1 MKRVIKFVLLL
12 ALVGAVGCAPGEPDV
27 TITSEDPQTWAPD
40 EPAQEVPRPVQPV
53 VEMPIGDVVVGPGRK
68 LPVRLTDTE
77 WARLRV
83 VPLELGEV
91 DQAHSALGYF
101 ETGAD
106 PFAMVEVLRN
116 KSKAIQTSYIHGG
129 TTSSEPSR
137 QRAPQRR
144 EIDPFA
150 QTKSSIVFAVLDAP
164 GANPRAAIL
173 QRGELSTVLKVGRSG
188 GIVWVTD
195 TKSGQPVPNAAV
207 AITQG
212 RSLRFRGTTDSSG
225 LLRLP
230 GEARLRIQHPAKGAH
245 DHERPLIAGVTSKQR
260 VAFTSEYWQTG
271 LESWNF
277 GLPEVYGQDS
287 LRGLVTAERGIYRPG
302 ETVHLFGSLRKRLMS
317 GRLAP
322 PGGAV
327 EVELRDPDGQQVF
340 KKKTALSRF
349 GTFRAEHELKSTSR
363 LGRYSLL
370 VRHGDQSLN
379 SEFQVGEARPVHFE
393 IELPKTGP
401 IQVTEGVA
409 TFPISAH
416 YLHGA
421 PLAGGTVS
429 LRVSTRVSEPAGR
442 GFVYT
447 TRDAYGYWEEQ
458 TTLEGTLDQQ
468 GNARLTLPESEL
480 RTLGDDPQLIE
491 VALEATVQDRG
502 GESVSGRSVLTRATS
517 DTLVSVKKN
526 DWVVDPKRGW
536 TVQVRAEDRALEPQP
551 GKRLVVE
558 LFKRTWSAIGQKTST
573 GTRYQGQWQLVP
585 VTSRTVTSGKAPVDV
600 HFPLRDGGD
609 YRVRVHV
616 EGSDRYVEESIW
628 AYGYGGAGGWDNNP
642 RVTLRT
648 DQASYEPGDRA
659 RVFVES
665 PYAKATA
672 LVTVERDG
680 VMEAHVEQLSPD
692 GVVVPILDRYLP
704 NVYASVAL
712 VPQLGA
718 GTTPAAGSPLKVGYA
733 TLAVSPE
740 RRRLKVSIAPQRP
753 EQKPGEAAELLV
765 KVRDQQ
771 NRPVSAEV
779 TLWAADE
786 GVLKLTG
793 YQTPDPFAPAYTRH
807 PHRVRTSSSLLR
819 WMERDPMSWD
829 DGSGGDSD
837 PGDGPT
843 TAFRSRFLSTAFF
856 SKPVVTDAHGQA
868 TVKVKMP
875 DNLTRW
881 RVMAAVADAGE
892 RFGSSEASI
901 TTSKPLSIEPA
912 LPRFLT
918 VGDDLSAGFLVINQ
932 TGQAGQATVSFSAT
946 GAHVVGDRVQ
956 QVELERGAQKLVSF
970 QLEARDPGTVRVQ
983 ASARLGRESDGVQV
997 ELPLHAPALWDT
1009 KVVGDGVIQGERSVA
1024 VSLPKTA
1031 LPKLAKLGISVSPG
1045 VLASLS
1051 GGIDSLLEYPHGCL
1065 EQTTSRLIPM
1075 VMLEDLLKGSGDA
1088 RLSGV
1093 EHRQRMQAA
1102 VAHVLEHRNSDGGFG
1117 LWPASESEPFLTAY
1131 GLWGLTTARAHGY
1144 DVPDRVIETGFAY
1157 LDGHGLASND
1167 MHGQFS
1173 DAETGPFAAFVL
1185 GANQRDKSGFG
1196 KQFASKPDQ
1205 LSRFTTGLLGAALAK
1220 SERDATQPLLRTL
1233 VAARQRGKNGTL
1245 VPESGEGVDFLYYGR
1260 DLRAT
1265 AATVRAL
1272 VEAGRRDEADDLV
1285 AGILAERTEDG
1296 SWGTTYNNLWALYAL
1311 ADYVRASAA
1320 STTSP
1325 VTIKLDGKVE
1335 RQVQFDRNSSLFSLE
1350 LPAAK
1355 LPAPGDTM
1363 TLTLEAPESAK
1374 IRFTARLGYVDANQG
1389 KSRVEQG
1396 FKVDRELVDAET
1408 GKAVRDPKVGQ
1419 LLRVKLHLVADKT
1432 TKQVAL
1438 IDRLPA
1444 GFEPVDTSLATE
1456 RQSAQD
1462 DGVGWD
1468 WVWRELH
1475 DERVT
1480 FFADELASGGH
1491 DAAYLVRVTRA
1502 GSFIRPAAMA
1512 EAMYDPS
1519 IYGRG
1524 LRETVRVTRP
1534 PQP

>member
-1 MKRVIKFVLLL
+1 MKHVIKFVVSL
-12 ALVGAVGCAPGEPDV
+12 ALLGAVDCAPGEPDF
-27 TITSEDPQTWAPD
+27 TIAREDPQTWEPD
-40 EPAQEVPRPVQPV
+40 APAQEVPRPLSPA

-68 LPVRLTDTE
+68 LPVRITDAE

-91 DQAHSALGYF
+91 DQAQSALGYF
-101 ETGAD
+101 EAGAD
-106 PFAMVEVLRN
+106 PFAMVEVLRK
-116 KSKAIQTSYIHGG
+116 KSRAIQTSYIHGG
-129 TTSSEPSR
+129 VISLEPSS
-137 QRAPQRR
+137 QRATQER

-150 QTKSSIVFAVLDAP
+150 QTKSSIVYAVLDAP

-195 TKSGQPVPNAAV
+195 TESGQPVPNAAV
-207 AITQG
+207 TISQG

-230 GEARLRIQHPAKGAH
+230 GEARLRIQRPARGVH
-245 DHERPLIAGVTSKQR
+245 DHARPLIAGATSKQR
-260 VAFTSEYWQTG
+260 VAFASEYWQTG
-271 LESWNF
+271 LESWNY
-277 GLPEVYGQDS
+277 GLPEVYGEDS

-302 ETVHLFGSLRKRLMS
+302 ETIHLFGSLRKRVMS

-322 PGGAV
+322 PGGTV

-340 KKKTALSRF
+340 KKKTSLSPF
-349 GTFRAEHELKSTSR
+349 GTFRAEHELKGTAR
-363 LGRYSLL
+363 LGSYGLL
-370 VRHGDQSLN
+370 VRHGGQSL
-379 SEFQVGEARPVHFE
+379 SSQFEVGEARPVHFE
-393 IELPKTGP
+393 VELPKTGP
-401 IQVTEGVA
+401 LDVTEGVA
-409 TFPISAH
+409 IFPISAH

-421 PLAGGTVS
+421 PVAGGTVA
-429 LRVSTRVSEPAGR
+429 LRVSTRAGEPDVG
-442 GFVYT
+442 GFVYG
-447 TRDAYGYWEEQ
+447 ASGVQGYWQERA
-458 TTLEGTLDQQ
+458 TLEATLDPQ
-468 GNARLTLPESEL
+468 GNARLTLPVEEL
-480 RTLGDDPQLIE
+480 GTSTGDPQVVE

-502 GESVSGRSVLTRATS
+502 GESVSARSVLTRATS

-536 TVQVRAEDRALEPQP
+536 TVQVRAQDRALEPQP
-551 GKRLVVE
+551 GKKLVVE

-573 GTRYQGQWQLVP
+573 GTRYQGQWQMVS

-600 HFPLRDGGD
+600 HFPLHDGGE
-609 YRVRVHV
+609 YRARVHV
-616 EGSDRYVEESIW
+616 AGSDRYAEESVW

-680 VMEAHVEQLSPD
+680 VMEARVEQLSPD
-692 GVVVPILDRYLP
+692 GVVVPILGRYLP

-712 VPQLGA
+712 VPQLAA

-740 RRRLKVSIAPQRP
+740 WRRLKVSITPQRP
-753 EQKPGEAAELLV
+753 EQKPGEVAALLV

-771 NRPVSAEV
+771 NHPVSAEV

-793 YQTPDPFAPAYTRH
+793 YQTPDPFAPAYAQH

-819 WMERDPMSWD
+819 WMERDPMHWD

-837 PGDGPT
+837 PGSGPT

-856 SKPVVTDAHGQA
+856 SRPVVTDAHGQA

-881 RVMAAVADAGE
+881 RVMAAVADTGE

-918 VGDDLSAGFLVINQ
+918 VGDDLSAAFLVINQ
-932 TGQAGQATVSFSAT
+932 TGQAGEATVSFSAT
-946 GAHVVGDRVQ
+946 GARAVGDRVQ
-956 QVELERGAQKLVSF
+956 KVELEQGAQRLVSF
-970 QLEARDPGTVRVQ
+970 QLEARDPGSVRVQ
-983 ASARLGRESDGVQV
+983 ASARLGSESDGVQV
-997 ELPLHAPALWDT
+997 DLPLYAPALWDT
-1009 KVVGDGVIQGERSVA
+1009 KVVGDGMLKGERSVTI
-1024 VSLPKTA
+1024 SLPKTA
-1031 LPKLAKLGISVSPG
+1031 LPKLAKLSISVSPG

-1051 GGIDSLLEYPHGCL
+1051 GGIDSLMEYPHGCL

-1075 VMLEDLLKGSGDA
+1075 VMLEDLLEGSGDA
-1088 RLSGV
+1088 RLSGA

-1144 DVPDRVIETGFAY
+1144 DVPDRVIEAGFAY
-1157 LDGHGLASND
+1157 LDEHDLASND

-1173 DAETGPFAAFVL
+1173 DGETGPFAAFVL
-1185 GANQRDKSGFG
+1185 GANGRDKSGFG
-1196 KQFASKPDQ
+1196 KKFAANPDQ
-1205 LSRFTTGLLGAALAK
+1205 LSRFTTGLLGAALAS
-1220 SERDATQPLLRTL
+1220 SESDASRPLLRTL
-1233 VAARQRGKNGTL
+1233 AAARQRGRDGTL
-1245 VPESGEGVDFLYYGR
+1245 VRESSKGVDFLHFGR

-1285 AGILAERTEDG
+1285 AGILAQRTGDG

-1311 ADYVRASAA
+1311 ADYVQASAPSAA
-1320 STTSP
+1320 SQ
-1325 VTIKLDGKVE
+1325 VRILLDGKVE
-1335 RQVQFDRNSSLFSLE
+1335 KQVQFDRKSHLFKLE
-1350 LPAAK
+1350 LPASK
-1355 LPAPGDTM
+1355 LPAPGGST
-1363 TLTLEAPESAK
+1363 TLTLQAAESAR
-1374 IRFTARLGYVDANQG
+1374 IRFTARLSYVDADQG
-1389 KSRVEQG
+1389 RSRVEQG

-1408 GKAVRDPKVGQ
+1408 GKAVSDPKVGQ
-1419 LLRVKLHLVADKT
+1419 LLRVKLRLVAQSP

-1444 GFEPVDTSLATE
+1444 GFESVDTSLATE
-1456 RQSAQD
+1456 RKSAQD
-1462 DGVGWD
+1462 NGVGWD

-1480 FFADELASGGH
+1480 FFADELSSGVH
-1491 DAAYLVRVTRA
+1491 EAEYLVRATRA

-1524 LRETVRVTRP
+1524 LRESVRVTR
-1534 PQP
+1534 

>member
-1 MKRVIKFVLLL
+1 MKRVNKFVLSLVL
-12 ALVGAVGCAPGEPDV
+12 ASAVGCVPGEPGTDL
-27 TITSEDPQTWAPD
+27 TITREEPRTGEPD
-40 EPAQEVPRPVQPV
+40 ALGEEVARQPEPAVQ
-53 VEMPIGDVVVGPGRK
+53 MPMGDVVVGPGRK

-83 VPLELGEV
+83 VSLEPGEV

-106 PFAMVEVLRN
+106 PFTMVDVLRE
-116 KSKAIQTSYIHGG
+116 KLQAIKTIYVHDDAISSKPTGERVTHE
-129 TTSSEPSR
+129 T
-137 QRAPQRR
+137 

-150 QTKSSIVFAVLDAP
+150 RTKGSILYAVLDAP

-195 TKSGQPVPNAAV
+195 TQSGQPVPNARVAV
-207 AITQG
+207 TQG
-212 RSLRFRGTTDSSG
+212 RSLRFQGQTDSSG

-230 GEARLRIQHPAKGAH
+230 GEAQLRIQQPANGAH
-245 DHERPLIAGVTSKQR
+245 DSERPLIAGATSKER
-260 VAFTSEYWQTG
+260 VAFTSESWQTG
-271 LESWNF
+271 VESWNF
-277 GLPEVYGQDS
+277 GLPEVYGEDS

-322 PGGAV
+322 PGGTV
-327 EVELRDPDGQQVF
+327 EVQLRDPDGQQVF
-340 KKKTALSRF
+340 EKKTALSQF
-349 GTFRAEHELKSTSR
+349 GTFRAEHELKSTAR

-370 VRHGDQSLN
+370 VRHGDQSLR
-379 SEFQVGEARPVHFE
+379 SEFEVGEARPVHFE
-393 IELPKTGP
+393 VELPKSGP
-401 IQVTEGVA
+401 LELTEGVA
-409 TFPISAH
+409 IFPISAH

-429 LRVSTRVSEPAGR
+429 LRVSTRVGEPEAG
-442 GFVYT
+442 GFVYGT
-447 TRDAYGYWEEQ
+447 NGYYGYWQEQ
-458 TTLEGTLDQQ
+458 TTLDATLDQQ
-468 GNARLTLPESEL
+468 GNARLTLPESALE
-480 RTLGDDPQLIE
+480 TLGGDPQLVE

-536 TVQVRAEDRALEPQP
+536 TVQVRAQDRALKPQP
-551 GKRLVVE
+551 GKKLVVE

-573 GTRYQGQWQLVP
+573 GTRYGGEWRMLP
-585 VTSRTVTSGKAPVDV
+585 VTSRAVTSGNAPIDV
-600 HFPLRDGGD
+600 HFALRDGGD
-609 YRVRVHV
+609 YRVRAHV
-616 EGSDRYVEESIW
+616 EGSDRYAEESVW

-642 RVTLRT
+642 RITLHT
-648 DQASYEPGDRA
+648 DKQSYEPGDRA
-659 RVFVES
+659 RVIVES
-665 PYAKATA
+665 PYEKATA
-672 LVTVERDG
+672 LVTVEREG

-692 GVVVPILDRYLP
+692 GVVVPILERYLP

-712 VPQLGA
+712 VPRLRA

-740 RRRLKVSIAPQRP
+740 RRRLQVSITPRRR
-753 EQKPGEAAELLV
+753 EQKPGETAELLV
-765 KVRDQQ
+765 RVRDQQ
-771 NRPVSAEV
+771 NHPVSAEV

-793 YQTPDPFAPAYTRH
+793 YQTPDPFTPAYALH
-807 PHRVRTSSSLLR
+807 PHRVQTSSSLLR
-819 WMERDPMSWD
+819 WLDRDAIYWD
-829 DGSGGDSD
+829 DGSGGDFGAG
-837 PGDGPT
+837 PG

-856 SKPVVTDAHGQA
+856 SKPVVTNARGEA

-881 RVMAAVADAGE
+881 RVMAAVADAGQ
-892 RFGSSEASI
+892 RFGSSEVSI

-932 TGQAGQATVSFSAT
+932 TKRDGQATVSFSAT
-946 GAHVVGDRVQ
+946 GARVVGDSVQ
-956 QVELERGAQKLVSF
+956 KVQLERGAQKLVLF
-970 QLEARDPGTVRVQ
+970 KLEARDPGNVRVN
-983 ASARLGRESDGVQV
+983 ASASLGSESDGVQV
-997 ELPLHAPALWDT
+997 DLPLLAPALWDT
-1009 KVVGDGVIQGERSVA
+1009 QVVGDGVVKGERTVTIG
-1024 VSLPKTA
+1024 LPKTA
-1031 LPKLAKLGISVSPG
+1031 VPKLAKLNISVSPG

-1051 GGIDSLLEYPHGCL
+1051 GGVDSLLEYPHGCL

-1075 VMLEDLLKGSGDA
+1075 VMLEDLLKGSGDS
-1088 RLSGV
+1088 RLSGA
-1093 EHRQRMQAA
+1093 EHRRLMQAA
-1102 VAHVLEHRNSDGGFG
+1102 VAHVLEHRNGDGGFG
-1117 LWPASESEPFLTAY
+1117 LWPGSESEPFLTAY
-1131 GLWGLTTARAHGY
+1131 GLWGLSIASTHGY
-1144 DVPDRVIETGFAY
+1144 DVPERVIDTGFAY
-1157 LDGHGLASND
+1157 LDEHGLASND

-1173 DAETGPFAAFVL
+1173 DEETGPFAAFVL
-1185 GANQRDKSGFG
+1185 GANGRDKSGFG
-1196 KQFASKPDQ
+1196 KKFASKPNQ

-1220 SERDATQPLLRTL
+1220 SERDATQPLIRTL
-1233 VAARQRGKNGTL
+1233 KAARQKGSKGTL
-1245 VPESGEGVDFLYYGR
+1245 VHESGEGVDFLYYGR

-1265 AATVRAL
+1265 ATTVRAL
-1272 VEAGRRDEADDLV
+1272 VEAGRRDEADELV
-1285 AGILAERTEDG
+1285 AGILAERTGDG

-1311 ADYVRASAA
+1311 ADYVQASAA
-1320 STTSP
+1320 SAASQ
-1325 VTIKLDGKVE
+1325 VSIELDGKVE
-1335 RQVQFDRNSSLFSLE
+1335 KQVRFDQKSRMFNLA
-1350 LPAAK
+1350 LPASR
-1355 LPAPGDTM
+1355 LPAPGDSM
-1363 TLTLEAPESAK
+1363 TLTLKAQESAQ
-1374 IRFTARLGYVDANQG
+1374 IRFTARLSYVDRDQG

-1408 GKAVRDPKVGQ
+1408 GAAVSDPKVGQ
-1419 LLRVKLHLVADKT
+1419 LLRVKLRLVAENP

-1462 DGVGWD
+1462 NGVGWD

-1480 FFADELASGGH
+1480 FFADELTNGEH
-1491 DAAYLVRVTRA
+1491 DAEYLVRVTRA

-1524 LRETVRVTRP
+1524 LRESVRVTR
-1534 PQP
+1534 